1 MSILLTGQK
10 PKLKFSIIVHLKF
23 GMIVITL
30 YFSVIFIDSD
40 WSNIK
45 VRDVK
50 LYKSLQCWLKNQEE
64 PRESSTN
71 NNRQQ
76 GKQNQQGMLSS

>member
-1 MSILLTGQK
+1 
-10 PKLKFSIIVHLKF
+10 
-23 GMIVITL
+23 MIVITL

-76 GKQNQQGMLSS
+76 GKQNQQGTLSPGRYRVKILQKVPPK